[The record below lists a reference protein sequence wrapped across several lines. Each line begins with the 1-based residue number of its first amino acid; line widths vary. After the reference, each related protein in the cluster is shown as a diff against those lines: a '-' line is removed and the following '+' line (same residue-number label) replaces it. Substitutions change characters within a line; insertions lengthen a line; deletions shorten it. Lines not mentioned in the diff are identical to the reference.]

1 MEAPFT
7 IPARYPK
14 GRYLLV
20 FDPLDGSSNIDVNV
34 SVGSI
39 FSILRAAARMPTPSL
54 DDFLQ
59 PGIEQVARG
68 YAIYGPS
75 TMLVL
80 TVGTG
85 VHGFTLEPHSAS
97 SS

>member
-1 MEAPFT
+1 M
-7 IPARYPK
+7 
-14 GRYLLV
+14 

-39 FSILRAAARMPTPSL
+39 FSILRAPRPRRGRRPRRTSFSLAPSRSR
-54 DDFLQ
+54 
-59 PGIEQVARG
+59 AG

-80 TVGTG
+80 TVGSG
-85 VHGFTLEPHSAS
+85 VHGFTLDPTSGS